1 MCLTL
6 VRVVTFE
13 AKRQGRLVLARAN
26 ATRSA
31 TNYNRFINRE
41 ELDEV
46 LAEWLKVIEKWEDA
60 HMGNY
65 RRVYPAPGY
74 EKYDKFY
81 NNTGTL
87 FSETAASRARIEQ
100 AK

>member
-1 MCLTL
+1 M
-6 VRVVTFE
+6 
-13 AKRQGRLVLARAN
+13 
-26 ATRSA
+26 
-31 TNYNRFINRE
+31 
-41 ELDEV
+41 DEV
-46 LAEWLKVIEKWEDA
+46 LAEWLKSIEKWEDA

-65 RRVYPAPGY
+65 RRVYPGPGT
-74 EKYDKFY
+74 EKYDRFY